1 MTTSLLLSVLISQ
14 VGGLT
19 LIPSGMTAKMGGY
32 VPIRAEMVP
41 EAGTIKKAPADLK
54 APMYGV
60 FKVGEGTY
68 AFILDEPEGREA
80 KLFVDANAN
89 GDFTDDP
96 ASKWEAQKSGE
107 LTMHRG
113 TAQIMLEGKLATLGV
128 YRFDKN
134 DPQRA
139 ALKNVLL
146 YYVDFG
152 YEGKLKIGNDSLTVG
167 LSGAI
172 APGSRVWI
180 DRNANGKNDGRA
192 ESVSVGAPFNIG
204 GTTYELKPGRGGLEV
219 ATSEKS
225 VAEIPL
231 PPDLSVGQAA
241 PKFQTVD
248 LAGKPVKFP
257 EDYEGKVVLLDFWA
271 TWCGPCIQELP
282 NVIKAYEKFHP
293 RGLDVLSISFDQA
306 NMADKVAKFAQEN
319 KMTWRHVYEGKY
331 WDTTQGRQYGVE
343 GIPFVLL
350 VEGGTGRILATS
362 RELRGAAL
370 DKTLEGVM
378 AQRGK

>member
-1 MTTSLLLSVLISQ
+1 MITTLVFAVALQ
-14 VGGLT
+14 GPGLT

-32 VPIRAEMVP
+32 VPIRAEMKPVEP
-41 EAGTIKKAPADLK
+41 STQWKSGMSGMFAIGAKS
-54 APMYGV
+54 
-60 FKVGEGTY
+60 Y
-68 AFILDEPEGREA
+68 AFVLDEPEGGPA
-80 KLFVDANAN
+80 KLWVDANGN
-89 GDFTDDP
+89 GNFADDP
-96 ASKWEAQKSGE
+96 ATKWDPQKTGE
-107 LTMHRG
+107 LTMYRG
-113 TAQIMLEGKLATLGV
+113 TAQVLLEGTLVSLGV

-152 YEGKLKIGNDSLTVG
+152 YQGKLKFGKDEFTVA
-167 LSGAI
+167 LSGAP
-172 APGSRVWI
+172 AAGSRVWV
-180 DRNANGKNDGRA
+180 DRNNNGKSDGRA
-192 ESVSVGAPFNIG
+192 ESVSVGKPFNFG
-204 GTTYELKPGRGGLEV
+204 GTTYELKADSGKLNV
-219 ATSEKS
+219 ATSTET

-231 PPDLSVGQAA
+231 PPDLSVGQVA

-248 LAGKPVKFP
+248 LAGKALKFP
-257 EDYEGKVVLLDFWA
+257 EDYEGKVVLMDFWA
-271 TWCGPCIQELP
+271 TWCGPCIEELP

-306 NMADKVAKFAQEN
+306 NMADKVTKFAQEN
-319 KMTWRHVYEGKY
+319 KMTWRHVYEGKF

-343 GIPFVLL
+343 AIPFVLL
-350 VEGGTGRILATS
+350 VEGGTGRILATV
-362 RELRGAAL
+362 RDLRGAAL